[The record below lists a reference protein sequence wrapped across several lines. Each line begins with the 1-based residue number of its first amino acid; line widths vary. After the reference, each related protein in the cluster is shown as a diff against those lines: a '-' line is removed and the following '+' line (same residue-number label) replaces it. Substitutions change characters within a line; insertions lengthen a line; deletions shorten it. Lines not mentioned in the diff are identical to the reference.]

1 MSTLDQNL
9 SQYSLNARNVAEL
22 KIGVVVSDWNH
33 EITQRLLTGCKETL
47 INEGVT
53 EDRIYE
59 IHVPGAYELPTGA
72 RMLDDKHNPDA
83 VICLG
88 CVIKGETNH
97 DEYISQA
104 VATGLMQLGVM
115 RSKPYIFGVL
125 TTNNKDQAL
134 ERAGGRHG
142 NKGVEAAITAIK
154 MAVLR
159 KELKT
164 TSKPIGFS

>member
-9 SQYSLNARNVAEL
+9 SQYSLNASNVAEL

-47 INEGVT
+47 INEGMT

-88 CVIKGETNH
+88 CVIKGETHH

-125 TTNNKDQAL
+125 TTHNKDQAL